1 MSEQTNKTTAMNLG
15 GEIRWGGMKTTTYFV
30 VLGIVLAATFTKNLP
45 GGWLGG
51 YNFQWAWASAFACA
65 QALPLSDH
73 PAG

>member
-30 VLGIVLAATFTKNLP
+30 VLGIVLAATYTKGLP

-51 YNFQWAWASAFACA
+51 YTLATTLGILFEKIGEMVNSIEN
-65 QALPLSDH
+65 
-73 PAG
+73 